1 MMWRVYCFRD
11 LYFLKYFRL
20 YIAFFVCLL
29 LTLYITL
36 NYTNKNQVNV
46 NCLLSTTERNFN
58 YFLPVVRIYGIQE
71 WDKSL
76 DVVKETFKQM
86 GYIVEIGSTTN
97 WDVLWSYTYPF
108 HTLERELAF
117 LKPTQKVNHFPGSGF
132 ITQKMHFA
140 MLPINHIPKS
150 FQLPAGKNQFLEYV
164 ATNIEKTW
172 VLKNPNHRGI
182 RLLNGTESL
191 DASGYL
197 IQEFVSKPLLISG
210 KFSEICLGVYV
221 MQTSIDPL
229 RVYVYSG
236 DVLLRFCKKDYYP
249 LNPNDFESY
258 IVGDDYLPVWEVPDI
273 KYYYSELNLTAKD
286 SLNAY
291 LHSLGKGTKK
301 IWSQIYE
308 TILDVYFETE
318 ADMKRSAMI
327 LGNLRNFFEL
337 VRFDF
342 ILDENLNIYLLEVNM
357 SPNLSPAHFPQNRLL
372 YEQVLFN
379 SLSLVGLVRK
389 FPTNSVYRGE
399 AEVSEKDIQVY
410 PEQCASAICR
420 KSCKNIKCITCNQC
434 MNRELREIA
443 KAAYREFLN
452 RGKYQRVI
460 PPSVVQGNELI
471 IRNPDEVSEMN
482 LFMDTWFKGKCL
494 QG

>member
-1 MMWRVYCFRD
+1 
-11 LYFLKYFRL
+11 
-20 YIAFFVCLL
+20 
-29 LTLYITL
+29 
-36 NYTNKNQVNV
+36 
-46 NCLLSTTERNFN
+46 
-58 YFLPVVRIYGIQE
+58 
-71 WDKSL
+71 
-76 DVVKETFKQM
+76 
-86 GYIVEIGSTTN
+86 
-97 WDVLWSYTYPF
+97 
-108 HTLERELAF
+108 
-117 LKPTQKVNHFPGSGF
+117 
-132 ITQKMHFA
+132 
-140 MLPINHIPKS
+140 
-150 FQLPAGKNQFLEYV
+150 
-164 ATNIEKTW
+164 
-172 VLKNPNHRGI
+172 
-182 RLLNGTESL
+182 
-191 DASGYL
+191 
-197 IQEFVSKPLLISG
+197 
-210 KFSEICLGVYV
+210 

-258 IVGDDYLPVWEVPDI
+258 IVGDGYLPVWEVPDV
-273 KYYYSELNLTAKD
+273 KYYYSELNLTAKE

-291 LHSLGKGTKK
+291 MHSLGKGTKK

-389 FPTNSVYRGE
+389 FHTNFAYRGE

-410 PEQCASAICR
+410 PEQCASSICR
-420 KSCKNIKCITCNQC
+420 KSC
-434 MNRELREIA
+434 
-443 KAAYREFLN
+443 
-452 RGKYQRVI
+452 
-460 PPSVVQGNELI
+460 
-471 IRNPDEVSEMN
+471 
-482 LFMDTWFKGKCL
+482 
-494 QG
+494 